1 MLHIILLAIIQRS
14 TKLILPECLQ
24 LFQVAA
30 RTELHDP
37 NEITIKHLQSTAS
50 RHSPLNL
57 GISLAEDVAS
67 TGDHAS

>member
-37 NEITIKHLQSTAS
+37 NEITIKHLQSTAI
-50 RHSPLNL
+50 RH
-57 GISLAEDVAS
+57 
-67 TGDHAS
+67 